1 MFPLPRCCQRIRCQ
15 NILTFPSI
23 TPVHPCV
30 TLVRTQIHPF
40 SKGANSQDLIPSLTW
55 IGMSSVSA
63 GVPNCTLSLPLH
75 CPRFP
80 FVRMVQKRPYST
92 ERKEDV
98 ETPGHKNG
106 HDHGNNGHQHSHP
119 FSLLGHSHPHGEEH
133 ARDAEQII
141 AALKGSG
148 AFRQSHCPA

>member
-1 MFPLPRCCQRIRCQ
+1 MFPQRCCRRIRCPT
-15 NILTFPSI
+15 NFPSI

-40 SKGANSQDLIPSLTW
+40 SISQDLIPSPTW
-55 IGMSSVSA
+55 IGISA
-63 GVPNCTLSLPLH
+63 GRPNFILPLSLH
-75 CPRFP
+75 RPRFP
-80 FVRMVQKRPYST
+80 FVKMVQNRPYST

-98 ETPGHKNG
+98 EKPGHKNG
-106 HDHGNNGHQHSHP
+106 HDHRNNGHQHSHS

-148 AFRQSHCPA
+148 VFR